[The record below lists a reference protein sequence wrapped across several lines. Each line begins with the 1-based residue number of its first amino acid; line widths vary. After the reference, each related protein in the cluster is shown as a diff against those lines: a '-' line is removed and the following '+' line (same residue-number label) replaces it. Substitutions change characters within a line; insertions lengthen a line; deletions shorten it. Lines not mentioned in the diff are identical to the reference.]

1 MRESKSG
8 TLEGGLRPRRIAP
21 IALTA
26 ALALGGTGQAAPPI
40 DRGIFSDLDGTV
52 ALTLPR
58 RDDLREPRLG
68 MVPGR
73 KVLVV
78 LDGDYP
84 LAAFGLPRQAPA
96 APRTFGAV
104 AALLDPG
111 ELRALSAWFSAES
124 RIELLARAPDA
135 DGDGI
140 PDQLDVLYGARKL
153 AVNRAAYTE
162 GYVRISYPGGDVPRG
177 TGVCSDTIVRAL
189 RNAGYDL
196 QRLVA
201 EDIRRAPNAYLQV
214 RRPDANIDHRRV
226 KNLLHWFQ
234 RHALAVPHGEPLR
247 PGEIL
252 FLDTFPGRPGPEH
265 VGIASDRRAP
275 SGQRLVINNWTN
287 GHVEQDMELLSFVPV
302 THRFRLP

>member
-1 MRESKSG
+1 VTSSK
-8 TLEGGLRPRRIAP
+8 IAAP
-21 IALTA
+21 AAFALAAAIGLTA
-26 ALALGGTGQAAPPI
+26 AAHAAPPV

-52 ALTLPR
+52 ALALPGR
-58 RDDLREPRLG
+58 GELRDPRLG
-68 MVPGR
+68 IVPGR

-84 LAAFGLPRQAPA
+84 LAAFGLPARAPA
-96 APRTFGAV
+96 TPRTFAAM
-104 AALLDPG
+104 AALLEPV
-111 ELRALSAWFSAES
+111 EIQALSAWFAPDS
-124 RIELLARAPDA
+124 RIEALAKAHDA

-153 AVNRAAYTE
+153 AANRAAYTE
-162 GYVRISYPGGDVPRG
+162 GYVRISYPGGDVPRR

-201 EDIRRAPNAYLQV
+201 EDIRRAPAAYPQV
-214 RRPDANIDHRRV
+214 LRPDANIDHRRV
-226 KNLLHWFQ
+226 KNLLRWFQ
-234 RHALAVPHGEPLR
+234 RHAVAVPQGEPLR

-287 GHVEQDMELLSFVPV
+287 GHVEEDMELLSFVPV